1 MKRLLVLVAGLTAA
15 AAAYRRRQADQA
27 EAELWAE
34 ATTPPD
40 LR

>member
-1 MKRLLVLVAGLTAA
+1 VKKLLLLLATLGGVG
-15 AAAYRRRQADQA
+15 AAYRRTSADRA
-27 EAELWAE
+27 DAELWAE

>member
-1 MKRLLVLVAGLTAA
+1 MKRLLLLAVGVGA
-15 AAAYRRRQADQA
+15 AAAYRRRQADRA